1 MTELT
6 EVLQLALLLVS
17 RGQTAYFSFDM
28 GAEKNKGL
36 EYYRYMFC
44 AENRQILAIVDWPL
58 IGVDRLQRC
67 SARMTYKVVLK
78 FVATYHS
85 SVFEWCQHQLVANQQ
100 SPKSGD
106 SLHKTCNGST
116 PDPYFS
122 PPPYQKKNKRS
133 GHARLPYSPV
143 VAILPAFKLSSHVR
157 QLYFV
162 AYSII
167 LMPAVVLTRILT
179 WSAYSVYQLCRMIP
193 SFYTRSITCKERY

>member
-1 MTELT
+1 
-6 EVLQLALLLVS
+6 
-17 RGQTAYFSFDM
+17 M
-28 GAEKNKGL
+28 GVEKNKGL
-36 EYYRYMFC
+36 AYYRYMFC
-44 AENRQILAIVDWPL
+44 TENRQILAIVDWPL

-133 GHARLPYSPV
+133 GHARLPLTLVHNPGPSQGRKSL
-143 VAILPAFKLSSHVR
+143 AKILTLREPHAHV
-157 QLYFV
+157 
-162 AYSII
+162 I
-167 LMPAVVLTRILT
+167 VLTNGWGRRGRRPIVSRGQTAYFSFDMGAEKNKGLAYYRCMFCAQNHQIL
-179 WSAYSVYQLCRMIP
+179 AIVD
-193 SFYTRSITCKERY
+193 

>member
-1 MTELT
+1 
-6 EVLQLALLLVS
+6 
-17 RGQTAYFSFDM
+17 M

-36 EYYRYMFC
+36 AYYRYMFC

-78 FVATYHS
+78 FVATYHL

-133 GHARLPYSPV
+133 GHARLGTLYLRSCCYMYV
-143 VAILPAFKLSSHVR
+143 RIVHALLYLCIRNLLSC
-157 QLYFV
+157 F
-162 AYSII
+162 
-167 LMPAVVLTRILT
+167 T
-179 WSAYSVYQLCRMIP
+179 
-193 SFYTRSITCKERY
+193 

>member
-1 MTELT
+1 
-6 EVLQLALLLVS
+6 
-17 RGQTAYFSFDM
+17 M

-36 EYYRYMFC
+36 AYYRYMFC

-122 PPPYQKKNKRS
+122 PPLYQKKNKRS
-133 GHARLPYSPV
+133 GHARLDIFATVYLAV
-143 VAILPAFKLSSHVR
+143 YKRVLDIHARVTLLIH
-157 QLYFV
+157 
-162 AYSII
+162 SIY
-167 LMPAVVLTRILT
+167 V
-179 WSAYSVYQLCRMIP
+179 
-193 SFYTRSITCKERY
+193 

>member
-1 MTELT
+1 
-6 EVLQLALLLVS
+6 
-17 RGQTAYFSFDM
+17 M

-36 EYYRYMFC
+36 AYYRYMFC

-133 GHARLPYSPV
+133 GHARLV
-143 VAILPAFKLSSHVR
+143 SHYDFH
-157 QLYFV
+157 L
-162 AYSII
+162 
-167 LMPAVVLTRILT
+167 
-179 WSAYSVYQLCRMIP
+179 W
-193 SFYTRSITCKERY
+193 

>member
-1 MTELT
+1 
-6 EVLQLALLLVS
+6 
-17 RGQTAYFSFDM
+17 M

-36 EYYRYMFC
+36 AYYRYMFC

-67 SARMTYKVVLK
+67 SARMTYKVVLN
-78 FVATYHS
+78 FEATYHS

-133 GHARLPYSPV
+133 GHARLTTTIASEIWRYNNNNTIGKCS
-143 VAILPAFKLSSHVR
+143 
-157 QLYFV
+157 LY
-162 AYSII
+162 
-167 LMPAVVLTRILT
+167 
-179 WSAYSVYQLCRMIP
+179 
-193 SFYTRSITCKERY
+193 

>member
-1 MTELT
+1 MARPLIF
-6 EVLQLALLLVS
+6 LIL
-17 RGQTAYFSFDM
+17 

-36 EYYRYMFC
+36 AYYRYMFC

-133 GHARLPYSPV
+133 GHARLT
-143 VAILPAFKLSSHVR
+143 
-157 QLYFV
+157 QLFSTKN
-162 AYSII
+162 ASKNGIF
-167 LMPAVVLTRILT
+167 LDKETRL
-179 WSAYSVYQLCRMIP
+179 Q
-193 SFYTRSITCKERY
+193 

>member
-1 MTELT
+1 
-6 EVLQLALLLVS
+6 
-17 RGQTAYFSFDM
+17 M

-36 EYYRYMFC
+36 AYYRYMFC
-44 AENRQILAIVDWPL
+44 AENRQILAIVDWLL

-67 SARMTYKVVLK
+67 STRMTYKVVLK

-85 SVFEWCQHQLVANQQ
+85 SVFEWCQHQSVANQQ

-133 GHARLPYSPV
+133 GHARLINHSNSFLSVRTIDSRV
-143 VAILPAFKLSSHVR
+143 VHIIYGRAISRPIVMSLHD
-157 QLYFV
+157 
-162 AYSII
+162 
-167 LMPAVVLTRILT
+167 
-179 WSAYSVYQLCRMIP
+179 LCL
-193 SFYTRSITCKERY
+193 F